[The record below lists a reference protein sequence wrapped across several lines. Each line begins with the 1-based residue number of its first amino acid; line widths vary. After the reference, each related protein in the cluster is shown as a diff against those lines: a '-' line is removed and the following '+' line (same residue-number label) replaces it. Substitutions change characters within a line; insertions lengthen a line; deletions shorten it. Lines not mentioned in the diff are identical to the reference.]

1 MNKVLFWG
9 LIIATGLAL
18 GWVIGSW
25 NTARDA
31 AQRFEA
37 IQLAATP
44 SGGDFTLQSSNGP
57 LSLHEL
63 QGNVVLLYFG
73 YTFCPDI
80 CPTALAVTAQAL
92 SALEAQ
98 EIEKVRVLFVSVDPE
113 RDTLDRLK
121 EYTAYFHPAIIGLTG
136 SRVAVDQ
143 AVKLYGAA
151 YRRQEVDSAGGYV
164 VDHSSSTF
172 VIAPDGKLLTRLPHG
187 TSAVEVVGTIRAVLR
202 NQSK

>member
-1 MNKVLFWG
+1 MNKAFFWG
-9 LIIATGLAL
+9 LVIATGLAL
-18 GWVIGSW
+18 GWAVGSW
-25 NTARDA
+25 YTAHDA

-37 IQLAATP
+37 IQLAAVP
-44 SGGDFTLQSSNGP
+44 KGGDFTLQSSSGP

-80 CPTALAVTAQAL
+80 CPTSLAVTAQAL
-92 SALEAQ
+92 SALDAQ

-136 SRVAVDQ
+136 SQAAIDQ

-151 YRRQEVDSAGGYV
+151 YRKQEVDSAGGYV
-164 VDHSSSTF
+164 MDHSSSTY
-172 VIAPDGKLLTRLPHG
+172 VIAPDGKLLTRLPYG
-187 TSAVEVVGTIRAVLR
+187 TSAVAMADTIRAVLR
-202 NQSK
+202 KQYK

>member
-1 MNKVLFWG
+1 MNKVFFWG
-9 LIIATGLAL
+9 LTIAAGLAL

-37 IQLAATP
+37 IQLAAAP
-44 SGGDFTLQSSNGP
+44 SGGDFTLESANGP

-92 SALEAQ
+92 SVLEAQ

-113 RDTLDRLK
+113 RDTLDRLR

-136 SRVAVDQ
+136 SPAAIDH

-151 YRRQEVDSAGGYV
+151 YRRQDVSSAGGYV

-187 TSAVEVVGTIRAVLR
+187 TSAVEVADTIRAVLR
-202 NQSK
+202 NQYK